1 MKQTKPAQAMEL
13 RSLSPV
19 FCGHSDAPP
28 ARLTLFSGGQRM
40 TEGPSGVTSSRGLVV
55 SSLGLFAVSSVFPLA
70 ASVLEVDRPPTWVG
84 VLDVA
89 IAIALVALGMVIVSR
104 KARGFAA
111 PVIASAFR
119 AYRGLANALLILL
132 ALFFIAGETIRWST
146 LLPGLAW
153 RGWLLVMVL
162 PSWLSLRQTEQRS
175 VEG

>member
-1 MKQTKPAQAMEL
+1 
-13 RSLSPV
+13 
-19 FCGHSDAPP
+19 
-28 ARLTLFSGGQRM
+28 M
-40 TEGPSGVTSSRGLVV
+40 TQGPSGVSSSRGLAV
-55 SSLGLFAVSSVFPLA
+55 SSVGLFAVSSVFPVA
-70 ASVLEVDRPPTWVG
+70 ASVLQVDRPPTWVG

-89 IAIALVALGMVIVSR
+89 TAIALVALGMVIVSR
-104 KARGFAA
+104 KASQFAA

-132 ALFFIAGETIRWST
+132 AVFFIAGEAIRWSI

-162 PSWLSLRQTEQRS
+162 PSWLSLLQTEHRS